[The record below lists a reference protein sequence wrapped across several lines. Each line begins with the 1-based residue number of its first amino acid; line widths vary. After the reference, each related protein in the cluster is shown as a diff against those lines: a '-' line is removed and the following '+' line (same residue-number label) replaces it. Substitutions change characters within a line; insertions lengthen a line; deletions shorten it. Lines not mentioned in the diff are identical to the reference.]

1 MTDTFFL
8 ILKNIDQF
16 YRMSIFPLMILVGCC
31 GQLISIKIF
40 LTVKD
45 WNSTC
50 KAYYLTMAIADLVY
64 LLALG
69 IPTVTDRV
77 VYFWTGENSLRFQ
90 PHNISHLTCKLLAY
104 SIHVSGFLSYWSLL
118 VYAIERLI
126 AIWNPFM
133 RVQYI
138 HIKNAKKVCFVVSLF
153 ALLLFSPI
161 LFANPYKLL
170 KEESSIY
177 YRDCNLNVQNESILV
192 KVWYVVA
199 VVILSISGGSLG
211 LLLVNAALLYKLRIC
226 MKSRN
231 LMNEGL
237 KNFSGT
243 PEIKAAK
250 DIIVRSSVTLAF
262 MLPLLCW
269 AGFAITRSM
278 LFTVRVFNTQ
288 VCFNQS

>member
-1 MTDTFFL
+1 MPDTFFL
-8 ILKNIDQF
+8 ILENVDQF
-16 YRMSIFPLMILVGCC
+16 YRMSILPLVILVGCC

-40 LTVKD
+40 LTVKG

-50 KAYYLTMAIADLVY
+50 KVYYFTMAIANLVY

-77 VYFWTGENSLRFQ
+77 VYFWTGKNFLRFQ

-104 SIHVSGFLSYWSLL
+104 SIHVSEFISYWSLL

-126 AIWNPFM
+126 AIWNPFI
-133 RVQYI
+133 RIQYI
-138 HIKNAKKVCFVVSLF
+138 HIKNAKKVCFAVTLF
-153 ALLLFSPI
+153 GLLLFSPV
-161 LFANPYKLL
+161 LFSNPYKLL
-170 KEESSIY
+170 KEERGSL

-199 VVILSISGGSLG
+199 VIILWLCVGLLG
-211 LLLVNAALLYKLRIC
+211 LLIVNAALLYKLRSC
-226 MKSRN
+226 MKERKDMNARSKN
-231 LMNEGL
+231 LREN
-237 KNFSGT
+237 

-250 DIIVRSSVTLAF
+250 DILVISLITLAI
-262 MLPLLCW
+262 MLPLLSW

-278 LFTVRVFNTQ
+278 L
-288 VCFNQS
+288 